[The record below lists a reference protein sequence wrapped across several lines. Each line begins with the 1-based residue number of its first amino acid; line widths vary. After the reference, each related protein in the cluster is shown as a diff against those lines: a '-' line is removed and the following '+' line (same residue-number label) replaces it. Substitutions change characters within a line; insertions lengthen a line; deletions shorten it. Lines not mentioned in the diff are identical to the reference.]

1 MTGTIHVRSA
11 TEADAEGIARV
22 HIETW
27 QATYAG
33 VLPDTFLIGMSQAD
47 MARQAR
53 ANITAGAGSIVTL
66 VVEHR
71 GIAASGE
78 ILGFGS
84 AGPARDVNLLYDGE
98 IYTLYI
104 GSDWQGQGVG
114 KMLLGALFRTLYERG
129 MEDALLWVLAA
140 NPSRFFYQHMGG
152 VPIGRREERLAG
164 QTFPALAYGWPDLEA
179 WLKQV
184 GV

>member
-1 MTGTIHVRSA
+1 MSESIHIRAA

-33 VLPDTFLIGMSQAD
+33 VLPDSYLIGMSQAD
-47 MARQAR
+47 MARQMR
-53 ANITAGAGSIVTL
+53 ANITAGKDSIVTL
-66 VVEHR
+66 VAERR
-71 GIAASGE
+71 GVATATE

-84 AGPARDVNLLYDGE
+84 AGAARDVTLLYDGE
-98 IYTLYI
+98 IYTLYVS
-104 GSDWQGQGVG
+104 SDWQGQGVG
-114 KMLLGALFRTLYERG
+114 KLLLGALFRTLFERG
-129 MEDALLWVLAA
+129 MEDAMLWVLSA

-152 VPIGRREERLAG
+152 VPIGQRRERLAG